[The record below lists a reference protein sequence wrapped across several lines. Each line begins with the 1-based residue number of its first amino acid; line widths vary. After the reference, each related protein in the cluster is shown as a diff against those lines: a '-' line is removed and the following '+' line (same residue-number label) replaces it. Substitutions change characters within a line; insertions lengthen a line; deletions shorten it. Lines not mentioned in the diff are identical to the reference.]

1 MIFNSNKF
9 IFLLIFILSCK
20 NEENEMIAVDVNYTQ
35 SNLPIISIN
44 TFGENIP
51 DEPRINAQMGIINN
65 NSGTNNIEDVFNDYN
80 GRITIEKRGNSSQE
94 QEKSPYRFETID
106 DNGENNNV
114 KLLGLP
120 EENDWI
126 LYAPWS
132 DKSLMRNVLIY
143 SLSNDMGRYAPRSEF
158 VELYLN
164 NEYRGVYVLMEKIKR
179 DKNRVAISSLDPNS
193 NFGDNLTGGY
203 ILKFDWAETGDNNGG
218 FFSLIDG
225 MRYNYH
231 YPKPDEISSEQESYI
246 QSFINSYENIMN
258 SNKYNS
264 EQGYSKF
271 IDIGSFVDFIILQ
284 EISRNVDAYGLS
296 TYIYKDKESINN
308 MLTAGPIWDFNHG
321 FGNCDYYKAWET
333 DGWNIS
339 YTYEDMDQRAFWW
352 FKLWNDDNFKEMVK
366 DRYKVLR
373 KSILSTTNINTKV
386 DQYVSELGNSINKNF
401 TKWPILGEYIW
412 PNKEVFDTY
421 QEEIIYLKS
430 WINNRLTWMDSELN

>member
-1 MIFNSNKF
+1 MEYNKNTF
-9 IFLLIFILSCK
+9 IFFLLFIISCK
-20 NEENEMIAVDVNYTQ
+20 NEENEMIAVDVNYTE

-44 TFGENIP
+44 TYGEDIP
-51 DEPRINAQMGIINN
+51 DEPRIDAYMGIINN
-65 NSGTNNIEDVFNDYN
+65 NSGTNSIDDIFNDYD

-94 QEKSPYRFETID
+94 QEKPPYRFETVD
-106 DNGENNNV
+106 KNGENNNV
-114 KLLGLP
+114 ELLGLP

-164 NEYRGVYVLMEKIKR
+164 KEYRGVYVLMEKIKR
-179 DKNRVAISSLDPNS
+179 DKNRVAISKLDPNGNS
-193 NFGDNLTGGY
+193 GDDITGGY

-218 FFSLIDG
+218 FYSLIDG

-246 QSFINSYENIMN
+246 QSIINSYENTMN
-258 SNKYNS
+258 SNNYNT
-264 EQGYSKF
+264 EEGYSNF
-271 IDIGSFVDFIILQ
+271 IDVGSFVDFIILQ

-308 MLTAGPIWDFNHG
+308 KLTAGPIWDFNHG

-333 DGWNIS
+333 DGWNIN
-339 YTYEDMDQRAFWW
+339 YIYDDMDQRAFWW
-352 FKLWNDDNFKEMVK
+352 FKLWNDDNFKEIVK

-373 KSILSTTNINTKV
+373 GSILSTNNVNTKI
-386 DQYVSELGNSINKNF
+386 DQYVYILGNSVSKNF

-412 PNKEVFDTY
+412 PNKQVFDTY

-430 WINNRLTWMDSELN
+430 WINNRLNWMDLELN

>member
-1 MIFNSNKF
+1 
-9 IFLLIFILSCK
+9 
-20 NEENEMIAVDVNYTQ
+20 MIAVDVNYTE

-65 NSGTNNIEDVFNDYN
+65 NSGTNNIEDDFNDYN

-94 QEKSPYRFETID
+94 QEKPPYRFETID

-246 QSFINSYENIMN
+246 QSYINSYENIMN

-352 FKLWNDDNFKEMVK
+352 LKLWNDDNFKEIVK

-373 KSILSTTNINTKV
+373 RSILSTTNINTKV
-386 DQYVSELGNSINKNF
+386 DQYVSELGNSVNKNF

>member
-1 MIFNSNKF
+1 MMSKKNTFILFIIF
-9 IFLLIFILSCK
+9 IFSCK
-20 NEENEMIAVDVNYTQ
+20 NEENEMIAVDVNYTE

-44 TFGENIP
+44 TYGEDIP
-51 DEPRINAQMGIINN
+51 DEPRIDAYMGIINN
-65 NSGTNNIEDVFNDYN
+65 NSGTNNINDPFNDYN
-80 GRITIEKRGNSSQE
+80 GKITIEKRGNSSQE
-94 QEKSPYRFETID
+94 QEKPPYRFETVD
-106 DNGENNNV
+106 NNGENNNV

-132 DKSLMRNVLIY
+132 DKSLLRNVLIY
-143 SLSNDMGRYAPRSEF
+143 SLSNEMGRYAPRSKF

-231 YPKPDEISSEQESYI
+231 YPKPDKISSEQENYI
-246 QSFINSYENIMN
+246 QSYINSYENIMN

-264 EQGYSKF
+264 EEGYSSF

-308 MLTAGPIWDFNHG
+308 KLTAGPIWDFNHG

-333 DGWNIS
+333 VGWNIS
-339 YTYEDMDQRAFWW
+339 YTYNDMDQRAFWW
-352 FKLWNDDNFKEMVK
+352 LKLWNDDNFQEMIK
-366 DRYKVLR
+366 DRYKLLR
-373 KSILSTTNINTKV
+373 ESTLSTNNINTLI
-386 DQYVSELGNSINKNF
+386 DQYVFKLGTSVNKNF

-412 PNKEVFDTY
+412 PNKQVFDTY
-421 QEEIIYLKS
+421 QEEIIYLKT
-430 WINNRLTWMDSELN
+430 WINNRLTWMDSKLN

>member
-1 MIFNSNKF
+1 MSKKNTFILFIIF
-9 IFLLIFILSCK
+9 IFSCK
-20 NEENEMIAVDVNYTQ
+20 NEENEMIAVDVNYTE

-44 TFGENIP
+44 TYGEDIP
-51 DEPRINAQMGIINN
+51 DEPRIDAYMGIINN
-65 NSGTNNIEDVFNDYN
+65 NSGTNNINDPFNDYN
-80 GRITIEKRGNSSQE
+80 GKITIEKRGNSSQE
-94 QEKSPYRFETID
+94 QEKPPYRFETVD
-106 DNGENNNV
+106 NNGENNNV

-132 DKSLMRNVLIY
+132 DKSLLRNVLIY
-143 SLSNDMGRYAPRSEF
+143 SLSNEMGRYAPRSKF

-164 NEYRGVYVLMEKIKR
+164 KEYRGVYVLMEKIKR

-231 YPKPDEISSEQESYI
+231 YPKPDEISSEQENYI
-246 QSFINSYENIMN
+246 QSYINSYENIMN

-264 EQGYSKF
+264 EEGYSSF
-271 IDIGSFVDFIILQ
+271 IDIGSFVDFVILQ

-308 MLTAGPIWDFNHG
+308 KLTAGPIWDFNHG

-333 DGWNIS
+333 VGWNIS
-339 YTYEDMDQRAFWW
+339 YTYNDMDQRAFWW
-352 FKLWNDDNFKEMVK
+352 LKLWNDDNFQEMIK
-366 DRYKVLR
+366 DRYKLLR
-373 KSILSTTNINTKV
+373 ESTLSTNNINTLI
-386 DQYVSELGNSINKNF
+386 DQYVFKLGTSVNKNF

-412 PNKEVFDTY
+412 PNKQVFDTY
-421 QEEIIYLKS
+421 QEEIIYLKT

>member
-1 MIFNSNKF
+1 
-9 IFLLIFILSCK
+9 
-20 NEENEMIAVDVNYTQ
+20 MIAVDVNYTE

-65 NSGTNNIEDVFNDYN
+65 NSGTNNIEDDFNDYN

-94 QEKSPYRFETID
+94 QEKPPYRFETID

-246 QSFINSYENIMN
+246 QSYINSYENIMN

-352 FKLWNDDNFKEMVK
+352 LKLWNDDNFKERVK

-373 KSILSTTNINTKV
+373 RSILSTTNINTKI
-386 DQYVSELGNSINKNF
+386 DQYVSELGNSVNKNF

>member
-1 MIFNSNKF
+1 MSKKNTFILFIIF
-9 IFLLIFILSCK
+9 IFSCK
-20 NEENEMIAVDVNYTQ
+20 NEENEMIAVDVNYTE

-44 TFGENIP
+44 TYGEDIP
-51 DEPRINAQMGIINN
+51 DEPRIDAYMGIINN
-65 NSGTNNIEDVFNDYN
+65 NSGTNNINDPFNDYN
-80 GRITIEKRGNSSQE
+80 GKITIEKRGNSSQE
-94 QEKSPYRFETID
+94 QEKPPYRFETVD
-106 DNGENNNV
+106 NNGENNNV

-132 DKSLMRNVLIY
+132 DKSLLRNVLIY
-143 SLSNDMGRYAPRSEF
+143 SLSNEMGRYAPRSKF

-231 YPKPDEISSEQESYI
+231 YPKPDEISSEQENYI
-246 QSFINSYENIMN
+246 QSYINSYENIMN

-264 EQGYSKF
+264 EEGYSSF

-308 MLTAGPIWDFNHG
+308 KLTAGPIWDFNHG

-333 DGWNIS
+333 VGWNIS
-339 YTYEDMDQRAFWW
+339 YTYNDMDQRAFWW
-352 FKLWNDDNFKEMVK
+352 LKLWNDDNFQEMIK
-366 DRYKVLR
+366 DRYKLLR
-373 KSILSTTNINTKV
+373 ESTLSTNNINTLI
-386 DQYVSELGNSINKNF
+386 DQYVFKLGTSVDKNF

-412 PNKEVFDTY
+412 PNKQVFDTY
-421 QEEIIYLKS
+421 QEEIIYLKT

>member
-1 MIFNSNKF
+1 
-9 IFLLIFILSCK
+9 
-20 NEENEMIAVDVNYTQ
+20 MIAVDVNYTE

-65 NSGTNNIEDVFNDYN
+65 NSGTNNIEDDFNDYN

-94 QEKSPYRFETID
+94 QEKPPYRFETID
-106 DNGENNNV
+106 DDGENNNV

-193 NFGDNLTGGY
+193 NSGDNLTGGY

-246 QSFINSYENIMN
+246 QSYINSYENIMN

-308 MLTAGPIWDFNHG
+308 MLTAGPIWDFNNG

-352 FKLWNDDNFKEMVK
+352 LKLWNDDNFKEMVK

-373 KSILSTTNINTKV
+373 RSILSTTNINTKV
-386 DQYVSELGNSINKNF
+386 DQYVSELGNSVNKNF

>member
-1 MIFNSNKF
+1 MSKKNTFILFIIF
-9 IFLLIFILSCK
+9 IFSCK
-20 NEENEMIAVDVNYTQ
+20 NEENEMIAVDVNYTE

-44 TFGENIP
+44 TYGEDIP
-51 DEPRINAQMGIINN
+51 DEPRIDAYMGIINN
-65 NSGTNNIEDVFNDYN
+65 NSGTNNINDPFNDYN
-80 GRITIEKRGNSSQE
+80 GKITIEMRGNSSQE
-94 QEKSPYRFETID
+94 QEKPPYRFETVD
-106 DNGENNNV
+106 NNGENNNV

-132 DKSLMRNVLIY
+132 DKSLLRNVLIY
-143 SLSNDMGRYAPRSEF
+143 SLSNEMGRYAPRSKF

-231 YPKPDEISSEQESYI
+231 YPKPDEISSEQENYI
-246 QSFINSYENIMN
+246 QSYINSYENIMN

-264 EQGYSKF
+264 EEGYSSF
-271 IDIGSFVDFIILQ
+271 IDIGSFVDFVILQ

-308 MLTAGPIWDFNHG
+308 KLTAGPIWDFNHG

-333 DGWNIS
+333 VGWNIS
-339 YTYEDMDQRAFWW
+339 YTYNDMDQRAFWW
-352 FKLWNDDNFKEMVK
+352 LKLWNDDNFQEMIK
-366 DRYKVLR
+366 DRYKLLR
-373 KSILSTTNINTKV
+373 ESTLSTNNINTLI
-386 DQYVSELGNSINKNF
+386 DQYVFKLGTSVNKNF

-412 PNKEVFDTY
+412 PNKQVFDTY
-421 QEEIIYLKS
+421 QEEIIYLKT

>member
-1 MIFNSNKF
+1 
-9 IFLLIFILSCK
+9 
-20 NEENEMIAVDVNYTQ
+20 MIAVDVNYTE

-44 TFGENIP
+44 TYGEDIP
-51 DEPRINAQMGIINN
+51 DEPRIDAYMGIINN
-65 NSGTNNIEDVFNDYN
+65 NSGTNNINDPFNDYN
-80 GRITIEKRGNSSQE
+80 GKITIEKRGNSSQE
-94 QEKSPYRFETID
+94 QEKPPYRFETVD
-106 DNGENNNV
+106 NNGENNNV

-132 DKSLMRNVLIY
+132 DKSLLRNVLIY
-143 SLSNDMGRYAPRSEF
+143 SLSNEMGRYAPRSKF

-231 YPKPDEISSEQESYI
+231 YPKPDEISSEQENYI
-246 QSFINSYENIMN
+246 QSYINSYENIMN

-264 EQGYSKF
+264 EEGYSSF

-308 MLTAGPIWDFNHG
+308 KLTAGPIWDFNHG

-333 DGWNIS
+333 VGWNIS
-339 YTYEDMDQRAFWW
+339 YTYNDMDQRAFWW
-352 FKLWNDDNFKEMVK
+352 LKLWNDDNFQEMIK
-366 DRYKVLR
+366 DRYKLLR
-373 KSILSTTNINTKV
+373 ESTLSTNNINTLI
-386 DQYVSELGNSINKNF
+386 DQYVFKLGTSVDKNF

-412 PNKEVFDTY
+412 PNKQVFDTY
-421 QEEIIYLKS
+421 QEEIIYLKT

>member
-1 MIFNSNKF
+1 MMSKKNTFILFIIF
-9 IFLLIFILSCK
+9 IFSCK
-20 NEENEMIAVDVNYTQ
+20 NEENEMIAVDVHYTE

-44 TFGENIP
+44 TYGEDIP
-51 DEPRINAQMGIINN
+51 DEPRIDAYMGIINN
-65 NSGTNNIEDVFNDYN
+65 NSGTNNINDPFNDYN
-80 GRITIEKRGNSSQE
+80 GKITIEKRGNSSQE
-94 QEKSPYRFETID
+94 QEKPPYRFETVD
-106 DNGENNNV
+106 NNGENNNV

-132 DKSLMRNVLIY
+132 DKSLLRNVLIY
-143 SLSNDMGRYAPRSEF
+143 SLSNEMGRYAPRSKF

-179 DKNRVAISSLDPNS
+179 DKNRVDISSLDPNS

-231 YPKPDEISSEQESYI
+231 YPKPDEISSEQENYI
-246 QSFINSYENIMN
+246 QSYINSYENIMN

-264 EQGYSKF
+264 EEGYSSF

-308 MLTAGPIWDFNHG
+308 KLTAGPIWDFNHG

-333 DGWNIS
+333 VGWNIS
-339 YTYEDMDQRAFWW
+339 YTYNDMDQRAFWW
-352 FKLWNDDNFKEMVK
+352 LKLWNDDNFQEMIK
-366 DRYKVLR
+366 DRYKLLR
-373 KSILSTTNINTKV
+373 ESTLSTNNINTLI
-386 DQYVSELGNSINKNF
+386 DQYVFKLGTSVNKNF

-412 PNKEVFDTY
+412 PNKQVFDTY
-421 QEEIIYLKS
+421 QEEIIYLKT

>member
-1 MIFNSNKF
+1 MMSKKNTFILFIIF
-9 IFLLIFILSCK
+9 IFSCK
-20 NEENEMIAVDVNYTQ
+20 NEENEMIAVDVNYTE

-44 TFGENIP
+44 TYGEDIP
-51 DEPRINAQMGIINN
+51 DEPRIDAYMGIINN
-65 NSGTNNIEDVFNDYN
+65 NSGTNNINDPFNDYN
-80 GRITIEKRGNSSQE
+80 GKITIEKRGNSSQE
-94 QEKSPYRFETID
+94 QEKPPYRFETVD
-106 DNGENNNV
+106 NNGENNNV

-132 DKSLMRNVLIY
+132 DKSLLRNVLIY
-143 SLSNDMGRYAPRSEF
+143 SLSNEMGRYAPRSKF

-231 YPKPDEISSEQESYI
+231 YPKPDEISSEQENYI
-246 QSFINSYENIMN
+246 QSYINSYENIMN

-264 EQGYSKF
+264 EEGYSSF

-308 MLTAGPIWDFNHG
+308 KLTAGPIWDFNHG

-333 DGWNIS
+333 VGWNIS
-339 YTYEDMDQRAFWW
+339 YTYNDMDQRAFWW
-352 FKLWNDDNFKEMVK
+352 LKLWNDDNFQEMIK
-366 DRYKVLR
+366 DRYKLLR
-373 KSILSTTNINTKV
+373 ESTLSTNNINTLI
-386 DQYVSELGNSINKNF
+386 DQYVFKLGTSVNKNF

-412 PNKEVFDTY
+412 PNKQVFDTY
-421 QEEIIYLKS
+421 QEEIIYLKT

>member
-20 NEENEMIAVDVNYTQ
+20 NEENEMIAVDVNYTE

-65 NSGTNNIEDVFNDYN
+65 NSGTNNIEDDFNDYN

-94 QEKSPYRFETID
+94 QEKPPYRFETID
-106 DNGENNNV
+106 DDGENNNV

-246 QSFINSYENIMN
+246 QSYINSYENIMN

-352 FKLWNDDNFKEMVK
+352 LKLWNDDNFKEMVK

-373 KSILSTTNINTKV
+373 RSILSTTNINTKV
-386 DQYVSELGNSINKNF
+386 DQYVSELGNSVNKNF

>member
-20 NEENEMIAVDVNYTQ
+20 NEENEMIAVDVNYTE

-65 NSGTNNIEDVFNDYN
+65 NSGTNNIEDDFNDYN

-94 QEKSPYRFETID
+94 QEKPPYRFETID

-246 QSFINSYENIMN
+246 QSYINSYENIMN

-352 FKLWNDDNFKEMVK
+352 LKLWNDDNFKEMVK

-373 KSILSTTNINTKV
+373 RSILSTTNINTKV
-386 DQYVSELGNSINKNF
+386 DQYVSELGNSVNKNF

>member
-1 MIFNSNKF
+1 MSKKNTFILFIIF
-9 IFLLIFILSCK
+9 IFSCK
-20 NEENEMIAVDVNYTQ
+20 NEENEMIAVDVNYTE
-35 SNLPIISIN
+35 SNLHIISIN
-44 TFGENIP
+44 TYGEDIP
-51 DEPRINAQMGIINN
+51 DEPRIDAYMGIINN
-65 NSGTNNIEDVFNDYN
+65 NSGTNNINDPFNDYN
-80 GRITIEKRGNSSQE
+80 GKITIEKRGNSSQE
-94 QEKSPYRFETID
+94 QEKPPYRFETVD
-106 DNGENNNV
+106 NNGENNNV

-132 DKSLMRNVLIY
+132 DKSLLRNVLIY
-143 SLSNDMGRYAPRSEF
+143 SLSNEMGRYAPRSKF

-164 NEYRGVYVLMEKIKR
+164 KEYRGVYVLMEKIKR

-231 YPKPDEISSEQESYI
+231 YPKPDEISSEQENYI
-246 QSFINSYENIMN
+246 QSYINSYENIMN

-264 EQGYSKF
+264 EEGYSSF

-308 MLTAGPIWDFNHG
+308 KLTAGPIWDFNHG

-333 DGWNIS
+333 VGWNIS
-339 YTYEDMDQRAFWW
+339 YTYNDMDQRAFWW
-352 FKLWNDDNFKEMVK
+352 LKLWNDDNFQEMIK
-366 DRYKVLR
+366 DRYKLLR
-373 KSILSTTNINTKV
+373 ESTLSTNNINTLI
-386 DQYVSELGNSINKNF
+386 DQYVFKLGTSVNKNF

-412 PNKEVFDTY
+412 PNKQVFDTY
-421 QEEIIYLKS
+421 QEEIIYLKT

>member
-1 MIFNSNKF
+1 MIFNNNKF

-20 NEENEMIAVDVNYTQ
+20 NEENEMIAVDVNYTE

-65 NSGTNNIEDVFNDYN
+65 NSGTNNIEDDFNDYN

-246 QSFINSYENIMN
+246 QSYINSYENIMN

-352 FKLWNDDNFKEMVK
+352 LKLWNDDNFKEMVK

-373 KSILSTTNINTKV
+373 RSILSTTNINTKV
-386 DQYVSELGNSINKNF
+386 DQYVSELGNSVNKNF

>member
-1 MIFNSNKF
+1 MIFNKNKF
-9 IFLLIFILSCK
+9 IFLLIFISSCK
-20 NEENEMIAVDVNYTQ
+20 NEENEMIAVDVNYTE

-51 DEPRINAQMGIINN
+51 DEPRIDAQMGIINN

-193 NFGDNLTGGY
+193 NSGDNLTGGY

-352 FKLWNDDNFKEMVK
+352 LKLWNDDNFKEMIK

-386 DQYVSELGNSINKNF
+386 DQYVSELGNSVNKNF

>member
-20 NEENEMIAVDVNYTQ
+20 NEENEMIAVDVNYTE

-51 DEPRINAQMGIINN
+51 DEPRIDAQMGIINN

-164 NEYRGVYVLMEKIKR
+164 NEYRGVYILMEKIKR

-352 FKLWNDDNFKEMVK
+352 LKLWNDDNFKEMVK

-386 DQYVSELGNSINKNF
+386 DQYVSELGNSVNKNF

>member
-1 MIFNSNKF
+1 MSKKNTFILFIIF
-9 IFLLIFILSCK
+9 IFSCK
-20 NEENEMIAVDVNYTQ
+20 NEENEMIAVDVNYTE

-44 TFGENIP
+44 TYGEDIP
-51 DEPRINAQMGIINN
+51 DEPRIDAYMGIINN
-65 NSGTNNIEDVFNDYN
+65 NSGTNNINDPFNDYN
-80 GRITIEKRGNSSQE
+80 GKITIEMRGNSSQE
-94 QEKSPYRFETID
+94 QEKPPYRFETVD
-106 DNGENNNV
+106 NNGENNNV

-132 DKSLMRNVLIY
+132 DKSLLRNVLIY
-143 SLSNDMGRYAPRSEF
+143 SLSNEMGRYAPRSKF

-231 YPKPDEISSEQESYI
+231 YPKPDEISSEQENYI
-246 QSFINSYENIMN
+246 QSYINSYENIMN

-264 EQGYSKF
+264 EEGYSSF

-308 MLTAGPIWDFNHG
+308 KLTAGPIWDFNHG

-333 DGWNIS
+333 VGWNIS
-339 YTYEDMDQRAFWW
+339 YTYNDMDQRAFWW
-352 FKLWNDDNFKEMVK
+352 LKLWNDDNFQEMIK
-366 DRYKVLR
+366 DRYKLLR
-373 KSILSTTNINTKV
+373 ESTLSTNNINTLI
-386 DQYVSELGNSINKNF
+386 DQYVFKLGTSVNKNF

-412 PNKEVFDTY
+412 PNKQVFDTY
-421 QEEIIYLKS
+421 QEEIIYLKT

>member
-20 NEENEMIAVDVNYTQ
+20 NEENEMIAVDVNYTE

-51 DEPRINAQMGIINN
+51 DEPRIDAQMGIINN

-94 QEKSPYRFETID
+94 QEKPPYRFETID

-246 QSFINSYENIMN
+246 QSYINSYENIMN

-352 FKLWNDDNFKEMVK
+352 LKLWNDDNFKEMVK

-386 DQYVSELGNSINKNF
+386 DQYVSELGNSVNKNF

>member
-1 MIFNSNKF
+1 
-9 IFLLIFILSCK
+9 
-20 NEENEMIAVDVNYTQ
+20 MIAVDVNYTE

-65 NSGTNNIEDVFNDYN
+65 NSGTNNIEDDFNDYN

-94 QEKSPYRFETID
+94 QEKPPYRFETID
-106 DNGENNNV
+106 DDGENNNV

-246 QSFINSYENIMN
+246 QSYINSYENIMN

-352 FKLWNDDNFKEMVK
+352 LKLWNDDNFKEMVK

-373 KSILSTTNINTKV
+373 RSILSTTNINTKV
-386 DQYVSELGNSINKNF
+386 DQYVSELGNSVNKNF

>member
-1 MIFNSNKF
+1 MSKKNTFILFIIF
-9 IFLLIFILSCK
+9 IFSCK
-20 NEENEMIAVDVNYTQ
+20 NEENEMIAVDVNYTE

-44 TFGENIP
+44 TYGEDIP
-51 DEPRINAQMGIINN
+51 DEPRIDAYMGIINN
-65 NSGTNNIEDVFNDYN
+65 NSGTNNINDPFNDYN
-80 GRITIEKRGNSSQE
+80 GKITIEKRGNSSQE
-94 QEKSPYRFETID
+94 QEKPPYRFETVD
-106 DNGENNNV
+106 NNGENNNV

-132 DKSLMRNVLIY
+132 DKSLLRNVLIY
-143 SLSNDMGRYAPRSEF
+143 SLSNEMGRYAPRSKF

-231 YPKPDEISSEQESYI
+231 YPKPDEISSEQENYI
-246 QSFINSYENIMN
+246 QSYINSYENIMN

-264 EQGYSKF
+264 EEGYSSF

-308 MLTAGPIWDFNHG
+308 KLTAGPIWDFNHG

-333 DGWNIS
+333 VGWNIS
-339 YTYEDMDQRAFWW
+339 YTYNDMDQRAFWW
-352 FKLWNDDNFKEMVK
+352 LKLWNDDNFQEMIK
-366 DRYKVLR
+366 DRYKLLR
-373 KSILSTTNINTKV
+373 ESTLSTNNINTLI
-386 DQYVSELGNSINKNF
+386 DQYVFKLGTSVSNNL

-412 PNKEVFDTY
+412 PNKQVFDTY
-421 QEEIIYLKS
+421 QEEIIYLKT

>member
-1 MIFNSNKF
+1 MIFNNNKF
-9 IFLLIFILSCK
+9 IFFLIFILSCK
-20 NEENEMIAVDVNYTQ
+20 NEENEMIAVDVNYTE

-65 NSGTNNIEDVFNDYN
+65 NSGTNNIEDDFNDYN

-94 QEKSPYRFETID
+94 QEKPPYRFETID

-132 DKSLMRNVLIY
+132 DKSLIRNVLIY

-193 NFGDNLTGGY
+193 NSGDNLTGGY

-246 QSFINSYENIMN
+246 QSYINSYENIMN

-352 FKLWNDDNFKEMVK
+352 LKLWNDDNFKEMVE

-373 KSILSTTNINTKV
+373 RSILSTTNINTKV
-386 DQYVSELGNSINKNF
+386 DQYVSELGNSVNKNF